1 MAPEISVPVKVRT
14 LGNGLR
20 VLLHEDRRLPVV
32 HVALWYHVG
41 SKNEQP
47 WRTGFAHLFEHLM
60 FEGSRH
66 NNSHFIRL
74 MERAGASLSA
84 GGVNG
89 TTSHD
94 RTNYYETVPKE
105 ALGLALWA
113 ESDRMAYLLDVL
125 DQTKLDTQREVV
137 RNERLQR
144 MDNVPY
150 GTAWEKMFHALFPPG
165 HPYSWDVIGDMAHLA
180 AADLSEVHEFFRTW
194 YAPNNAVLVVAG
206 DYDERR
212 ALELVRRYFGSI
224 PPGRVPGR
232 PVFPSVNRASH
243 RRIVVPEEVPHARLY
258 CGWSTV
264 PFFHQDEPALDMLS
278 DVLSD
283 GLNSRLY
290 RRMVYEDRTASD
302 VSAFHYSLESGGLT
316 GVVATARPEV
326 SLSRLRDQMD
336 EELTRMA
343 DEGPTDDE
351 LLRVKA
357 ATQVAFVGALERL
370 ATKAD
375 LLARYATF
383 TGDPGKLSEHWVRY
397 REVSREDLQRAARKY
412 LLGPRVELLYGESE
426 AEGEPPVVPVAI
438 GPGEWQTPAAS
449 PAPRDPQL
457 RAEPDRSRAPRRG
470 RRGHVEPPF
479 PETREL
485 GNGIRLSV
493 APRHHLPKIIGT
505 IMMPA
510 GKRDEPR
517 RLAGLASLT
526 AAMLS
531 RGTKNRTASEFEA
544 EADRVGAEVGAGAGT
559 EFVSVS
565 FSCLSEHL
573 RATLDL
579 TADLLFNP
587 AFPDVELERIVP
599 LRLDDLKESR
609 ADPTSVLRRIVRR
622 TAFSDGHPY
631 GWRGDEA
638 TLPGISTADLATFHQ
653 THFLPG
659 GAQAVVCG
667 DLDPDRA
674 AAVFEEFFGD
684 WAAARAAER
693 EAPTDPPDAETG
705 VLLHPT
711 GKESPQAVV
720 AWRKQGPGRD
730 SEDRHALRLALHI
743 LGGGFSSRLN
753 LNLRERMGATYGAFT
768 GARQLLRRSL
778 LTASASLNIEQ
789 AAPAIRELLSEVD
802 GLASGKRPIRM
813 WELRE
818 AKLAVTRTY
827 AQRFETLGGVCGVI
841 AAILQRGAPLSDI
854 RDFPARVEA
863 ITRDEV
869 AEAAFRYLG
878 SDGSALVAV
887 GDEERL
893 GPALEGLGAVRR
905 VDAEGAPLSGA
916 PLSGAPLS
924 AD

>member
-1 MAPEISVPVKVRT
+1 MAPEISVPVKERT

-94 RTNYYETVPKE
+94 RTNYYETVPRE

-125 DQTKLDTQREVV
+125 DQTRLDTQREVV
-137 RNERLQR
+137 RNERFQR

-180 AADLSEVHEFFRTW
+180 ASGLGEVHDFFRTW

-212 ALELVRRYFGSI
+212 AMELVRRYFGPI
-224 PPGRVPGR
+224 PPGAVPGR
-232 PVFPSVNRASH
+232 PSFPAVNRSSH
-243 RRIVVPEEVPHARLY
+243 RCIVVPEAVPHARLY

-264 PFFHQDEPALDMLS
+264 PFFHEDEPALDMLS

-290 RRMVYEDRTASD
+290 RRMVYEDRTASE

-326 SLSRLRDQMD
+326 PLARLREQMD
-336 EELTRMA
+336 EELARMA
-343 DEGPTDDE
+343 DEGPTEEE
-351 LLRVKA
+351 LQRVKA
-357 ATQVAFVGALERL
+357 ATQIAFVSALERL

-383 TGDPGKLSEHWVRY
+383 VGDPRKLSEHWVRY
-397 REVSREDLQRAARKY
+397 REVTRGDLQRVARKY
-412 LLGPRVELLYGESE
+412 LLAPRVELLYGEPG

-438 GPGEWQTPAAS
+438 GPGDWRAPDAS
-449 PAPRDPQL
+449 PAPAHAKPPS
-457 RAEPDRSRAPRRG
+457 EPDRSRLPRRG
-470 RRGHVEPPF
+470 RRGQFEPPL
-479 PETREL
+479 PEVREL
-485 GNGIRLSV
+485 GNGIDLTV
-493 APRHHLPKIIGT
+493 LPRHDLPRIVGT
-505 IMMPA
+505 IMVP
-510 GKRDEPR
+510 GGRQHEPR
-517 RLAGLASLT
+517 RLAGLASVT
-526 AAMLS
+526 AEMLS
-531 RGTKNRTASEFEA
+531 RGTKSRSARQFEA
-544 EADRVGAEVGAGAGT
+544 EADRIGANIGAQAGPET
-559 EFVSVS
+559 TSVS

-573 RATLDL
+573 HPTLEL
-579 TADLLFNP
+579 TADLLLNP
-587 AFPDVELERIVP
+587 AFPEAELDRIVP
-599 LRLDDLKESR
+599 IRLDELKEAR
-609 ADPTSVLRRIVRR
+609 ANPSSVLRRIVRR

-638 TLPGISTADLATFHQ
+638 SLPAISTADLAAFHGS
-653 THFLPG
+653 HFAPEGVRIVL
-659 GAQAVVCG
+659 CG

-674 AAVFEEFFGD
+674 VSLFEEFLGG
-684 WAAARAAER
+684 WGSVRSTER
-693 EAPTDPPDAETG
+693 EPLPDPPAAETG
-705 VLLHPT
+705 VLLHAT
-711 GKESPQAVV
+711 GKENPQAVV
-720 AWRKQGPGRD
+720 AWRKQGPARD
-730 SEDRHALRLALHI
+730 SEDRHALRLALQI

-753 LNLRERMGATYGAFT
+753 QNLRERMGATYGAFAGVT
-768 GARQLLRRSL
+768 QLPRRSV

-789 AAPAIRELLSEVD
+789 TAPAIRELLAEVD
-802 GLASGKRPIRM
+802 GLASGKRPVRIG
-813 WELRE
+813 ELKE
-818 AKLAVTRTY
+818 AKLAITRTH
-827 AQRFETLGGVCGVI
+827 AQRFETLGGVAAVITGV
-841 AAILQRGAPLSDI
+841 LRRGGPLSDI
-854 RDFPARVEA
+854 RDYPARIDAV
-863 ITRDEV
+863 TRDQV
-869 AEAAFRYLG
+869 AEAASRYLG

-887 GDEERL
+887 GDEARL
-893 GPALEGLGAVRR
+893 APALEGLGPIRR
-905 VDAEGAPLSGA
+905 VDAEGAPLG
-916 PLSGAPLS
+916 
-924 AD
+924 

>member
-1 MAPEISVPVKVRT
+1 MAPEISVPVRERT

-66 NNSHFIRL
+66 NDSHFIRL

-94 RTNYYETVPKE
+94 RTNYYETVPRE

-137 RNERLQR
+137 RNERFQR

-180 AADLSEVHEFFRTW
+180 AADLAEVHAFFRTW

-206 DYDERR
+206 DYEERR
-212 ALELVRRYFGSI
+212 AMELVRRYFGPIS
-224 PPGRVPGR
+224 PGEVPGR
-232 PVFPSVNRASH
+232 PVFPAENRASH
-243 RRIVVPEEVPHARLY
+243 RRIVVPEAVPHARLY

-264 PFFHQDEPALDMLS
+264 PFFHEDEPALDLLS
-278 DVLSD
+278 DILSD

-290 RRMVYEDRTASD
+290 RRMVYEDRTASE

-316 GVVATARPEV
+316 GVVATARPEAP
-326 SLSRLRDQMD
+326 LSRLRDQMD
-336 EELTRMA
+336 EELARMA
-343 DEGPTDDE
+343 EEGPTEEE

-370 ATKAD
+370 GTKAD

-383 TGDPGKLSEHWVRY
+383 VGDPRKLSEHWVRY
-397 REVSREDLQRAARKY
+397 RAVTREDLQRAARKY
-412 LLGPRVELLYGESE
+412 LVAPRVELLYGEPD

-438 GPGEWQTPAAS
+438 GPAGWRAPEAS
-449 PAPRDPQL
+449 PAPADAKPPP
-457 RAEPDRSRAPRRG
+457 EPDRSRRPRRG
-470 RRGHVEPPF
+470 RRGHFESPL
-479 PETREL
+479 PEVREL
-485 GNGIRLSV
+485 GTGVGLYV
-493 APRHHLPKIIGT
+493 MPRQDLPKIVGM
-505 IMMPA
+505 IMVP
-510 GKRDEPR
+510 GGRQNEPR
-517 RLAGLASLT
+517 ELAGLASLT
-526 AAMLS
+526 AEMLS
-531 RGTKNRTASEFEA
+531 RGTKTRTASQFEA
-544 EADRVGAEVGAGAGT
+544 EADRIGADIGARSGT
-559 EFVSVS
+559 EYSSVS

-573 RATLDL
+573 TATLEL
-579 TADLLFNP
+579 TADLLLNP
-587 AFPDVELERIVP
+587 AFPEAELERIVP
-599 LRLDDLKESR
+599 IRLDELKEAR
-609 ADPTSVLRRIVRR
+609 VQPTSVLRRIVRR
-622 TAFSDGHPY
+622 TAFSGAHPY

-638 TLPGISTADLATFHQ
+638 TLPAVSTADLAAFHAS
-653 THFLPG
+653 HFLPE
-659 GAQAVVCG
+659 GAMVVLCG
-667 DLDPDRA
+667 DLDPD
-674 AAVFEEFFGD
+674 AAVARFEEFFGG
-684 WAAARAAER
+684 WEPARESASDL
-693 EAPTDPPDAETG
+693 PGDPPAAETG
-705 VLLHPT
+705 VLLHAT
-711 GKESPQAVV
+711 GNESPQAVV
-720 AWRKQGPGRD
+720 AWRKQGPARD
-730 SEDRHALRLALHI
+730 SADRDALRLALHV

-753 LNLRERMGATYGAFT
+753 QNLRERMGATYGAFA
-768 GARQLLRRSL
+768 GARQLPRRSL
-778 LTASASLNIEQ
+778 LTASASLNNEQ

-802 GLASGKRPIRM
+802 GLASGTRPVRM
-813 WELRE
+813 RELRE
-818 AKLAVTRTY
+818 AQLAIVRTH
-827 AQRFETLGGVCGVI
+827 AQRFETLGGVAGIVAGV
-841 AAILQRGAPLSDI
+841 LQRGGPLSDI
-854 RDFPARVEA
+854 RDYPARIEA
-863 ITRDEV
+863 VTRDQV
-869 AEAAFRYLG
+869 AEAASRYLG

-893 GPALEGLGAVRR
+893 ATALKGLGEVRR
-905 VDAEGAPLSGA
+905 VDAEGATVR
-916 PLSGAPLS
+916 
-924 AD
+924 

>member
-1 MAPEISVPVKVRT
+1 MAPDISVPVKVRT

-66 NNSHFIRL
+66 NTSHFIRL

-94 RTNYYETVPKE
+94 RTNYYETVPRE

-125 DQTKLDTQREVV
+125 DQSKLDTQREVV
-137 RNERLQR
+137 RNERFQR

-180 AADLSEVHEFFRTW
+180 AADLSEVHDFFRTW

-212 ALELVRRYFGSI
+212 AMDLVRRYFGPI
-224 PPGRVPGR
+224 PPGKVPGR
-232 PVFPSVNRASH
+232 PSFPAVNRASP
-243 RRIVVPEEVPHARLY
+243 RRIVVPEAVPHARLY

-264 PFFHQDEPALDMLS
+264 PFFHEDEPALDMLS
-278 DVLSD
+278 EILSD

-290 RRMVYEDRTASD
+290 RRMVYEDRTASE

-336 EELTRMA
+336 EELVRMA
-343 DEGPTDDE
+343 EEGPTEEE
-351 LLRVKA
+351 LQRVKA

-370 ATKAD
+370 TTKAD

-383 TGDPGKLSEHWVRY
+383 VGNPRKLSEHWVRY
-397 REVSREDLQRAARKY
+397 RKVTRGDLQRAARKY
-412 LLGPRVELLYGESE
+412 LLASRVELLYGEPE
-426 AEGEPPVVPVAI
+426 AEGEPPVVPTAV
-438 GPGEWQTPAAS
+438 GPGDWRAPAAS
-449 PAPRDPQL
+449 PAPEDPERPL
-457 RAEPDRSRAPRRG
+457 EPDRSQVPRRG
-470 RRGHVEPPF
+470 RRGHFEPPL

-485 GNGIRLSV
+485 GNGVHLYV
-493 APRHHLPKIIGT
+493 LPRRDLPKIIGT
-505 IMMPA
+505 IMIPG
-510 GKRDEPR
+510 GKQHEPR
-517 RLAGLASLT
+517 ELAGLASVT
-526 AAMLS
+526 AEMLN

-544 EADRVGAEVGAGAGT
+544 EADRIGADIGARAGT
-559 EFVSVS
+559 EFSSVS

-573 RATLDL
+573 HPTLEL
-579 TADLLFNP
+579 TADLLLNP
-587 AFPDVELERIVP
+587 AFPEAELERIVP
-599 LRLDDLKESR
+599 IRLDELKESR
-609 ADPTSVLRRIVRR
+609 AEPTSVLRRIVRR

-638 TLPGISTADLATFHQ
+638 TLPAISTAHLTDFHQ
-653 THFLPG
+653 AHFG
-659 GAQAVVCG
+659 SRGAQLVVCG

-674 AAVFEEFFGD
+674 VEVMEEFFGG
-684 WAAARAAER
+684 WSAPHSAER
-693 EAPTDPPDAETG
+693 EPPVDPPAAETG

-730 SEDRHALRLALHI
+730 AEDRHALRLAVQI

-753 LNLRERMGATYGAFT
+753 LNLRERMGATYGAFA
-768 GARQLLRRSL
+768 GARQLPRRSI

-789 AAPAIRELLSEVD
+789 TAPAIRELLSEVD
-802 GLASGKRPIRM
+802 GLASGRRPIRM
-813 WELRE
+813 RELRE
-818 AKLAVTRTY
+818 AQLAITRTH
-827 AQRFETLGGVCGVI
+827 AQRFETLGGVGGVI
-841 AAILQRGAPLSDI
+841 AAILQRGGPLSDI
-854 RDFPARVEA
+854 RDYPDQIEA
-863 ITRDEV
+863 VTRDQV
-869 AEAAFRYLG
+869 AEAASRYLG

-887 GDEERL
+887 GDENRL
-893 GPALEGLGAVRR
+893 AAALEGLGAVRR
-905 VDAEGAPLSGA
+905 VDAEGAPL
-916 PLSGAPLS
+916 
-924 AD
+924 